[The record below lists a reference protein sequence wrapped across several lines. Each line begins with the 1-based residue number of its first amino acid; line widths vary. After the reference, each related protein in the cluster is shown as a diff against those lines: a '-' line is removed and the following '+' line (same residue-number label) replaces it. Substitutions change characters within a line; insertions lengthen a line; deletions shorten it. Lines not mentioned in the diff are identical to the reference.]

1 MNSPTINEHQRRALL
16 ALMDVEAARLA
27 SGQRERR
34 TARHR
39 LFALVRMRFGC
50 KYSCLGKGR
59 FREAAHWLIDGPLDT
74 SRENGYL

>member
-1 MNSPTINEHQRRALL
+1 MNTPTINEHQRRALL

-34 TARHR
+34 TVRHR

-50 KYSCLGKGR
+50 KYSCLKKDR
-59 FREAAHWLIDGPLDT
+59 FREAAIMLLDEPL
-74 SRENGYL
+74 G